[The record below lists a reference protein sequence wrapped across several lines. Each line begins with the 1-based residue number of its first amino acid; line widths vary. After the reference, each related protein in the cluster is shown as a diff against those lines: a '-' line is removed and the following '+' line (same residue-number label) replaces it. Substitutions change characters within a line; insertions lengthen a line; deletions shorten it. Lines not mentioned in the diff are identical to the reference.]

1 MTTEPGK
8 KPSPWLIWAAAIAT
22 AYGAWQLLVPGAEPD
37 SWGLFAMNLIAT
49 GLGAAFLIV
58 TYLRRNQ

>member
-22 AYGAWQLLVPGAEPD
+22 AYGAWKLLVPGAEPE
-37 SWGLFAMNLIAT
+37 SGVLFAMRLIFT
-49 GLGAAFLIV
+49 GMGAAFLIV

>member
-8 KPSPWLIWAAAIAT
+8 KLSPWLIWAAAIAT
-22 AYGAWQLLVPGAEPD
+22 AYGAWQLLVPGAEPE